1 MTATHSIRVQ
11 RTAHVEVRGDP
22 RTARETWILLHGYA
36 QVATEMIEACKA
48 LAGHERLLV
57 APEALSR
64 FYRRGSSGPIGAS
77 WMTRERR
84 EDEIADYVGYL
95 DEVARWSER
104 ELGAPKRRVLLGFSQ
119 GAATAWRWVALGTT
133 RVERLVSF
141 GGGVPPDVDL
151 VQAKAKLEATRIE
164 LVRGRGDAYHTAE
177 WLERDRARLADA
189 GLVCTTVEFDGGHE
203 LPPDVLARLIAPSQ
217 A

>member
-1 MTATHSIRVQ
+1 MTPTHALQVP
-11 RTAHVEVRGDP
+11 RTARVEVHGDP
-22 RTARETWILLHGYA
+22 RTARETWILVHGYA
-36 QVATEMIEACKA
+36 QLATELLEACKA
-48 LAGHERLLV
+48 LEGSERLLV

-95 DEVARWSER
+95 DEVAAWSER
-104 ELGAPKRRVLLGFSQ
+104 ELGAPSRRVALGFSQ
-119 GAATAWRWVALGTT
+119 GAATVWRWAALGKT
-133 RVERLVSF
+133 RLERLISL

-151 VQAKAKLEATRIE
+151 AQAQVKLRTTRIE
-164 LVRGRGDAYHTAE
+164 FVRGHGDAYHTAE
-177 WLERDRARLADA
+177 WLERDRARLAGADLA
-189 GLVCTTVEFDGGHE
+189 CTTVEFDGGHE
-203 LPPDVLARLIAPSQ
+203 LPAEVLASLVRPSQ